1 MIKPVDERKRI
12 ILEKLQQEN
21 RVYVSELSQLFEIS
35 EVTIRKDLK
44 ELEERGLL
52 KRTYGGATIVAKA
65 AIESSLD
72 ILQFMKVEEKK
83 AIARAAYEFITD
95 NDAVLL
101 DASTT
106 TRELAYLIR
115 DGHKRMT
122 VVTTA
127 VQIAYELARCEH
139 LEVLQIGGLIRRT
152 LYTAMGPLATS
163 ALRALHVDKA
173 FIGVNGVDINIGL
186 TTQNL
191 FECEIKNLI
200 INASTQAYVLA
211 DASKMRC
218 VTLGVICPV
227 DRVDFI
233 ITDSSIPG
241 EIEKELRTRDVE
253 LIIAP

>member
-1 MIKPVDERKRI
+1 MKPVDERKRI
-12 ILEKLQQEN
+12 TLEKLQQEN
-21 RVYVSELSQLFEIS
+21 RVYVSELSRLFDIS

-52 KRTYGGATIVAKA
+52 KRTYGGATIAAKV

-72 ILQFMKVEEKK
+72 ELQLIKVEEKK
-83 AIARAAYEFITD
+83 AIARAAYEFIAD
-95 NDAVLL
+95 NEAVLL

-106 TRELAYLIR
+106 TRELALLIR
-115 DGHKRMT
+115 DGHKRLT

-139 LEVLQIGGLIRRT
+139 LEVIQIGGLIRRT
-152 LYTAMGPLATS
+152 LYTAMGPVATS
-163 ALRALHVDKA
+163 TLRGLHVDKA
-173 FIGVNGVDINIGL
+173 FIGVNGVDTNIGL

-191 FECEIKNLI
+191 FECEIKHLI
-200 INASTQAYVLA
+200 IAASTQAYVLA

-233 ITDSSIPG
+233 ITDSSIPA
-241 EIEKELRTRDVE
+241 EIANEIQAKDVE
-253 LIIAP
+253 LVIAP